1 MDCSSHSCVVQD
13 DKFNSRS
20 VLSMDR
26 VDILHTICCI
36 EQQLLL
42 EDHSPSIHDPV
53 SSYPSIMYPSSK
65 ENVGS
70 LTHSHV
76 GTPSGENAQHQQTPE
91 ESVSR
96 CSAEQNVQSRF
107 PVVCVSLLA
116 RQQQALQSLRDGVR

>member
-1 MDCSSHSCVVQD
+1 
-13 DKFNSRS
+13 
-20 VLSMDR
+20 MDR

-53 SSYPSIMYPSSK
+53 SSYPSIMYSPSK

-70 LTHSHV
+70 HTHSHV
-76 GTPSGENAQHQQTPE
+76 GAPPTEDTQHQQPPE

-96 CSAEQNVQSRF
+96 CSAE
-107 PVVCVSLLA
+107 
-116 RQQQALQSLRDGVR
+116 